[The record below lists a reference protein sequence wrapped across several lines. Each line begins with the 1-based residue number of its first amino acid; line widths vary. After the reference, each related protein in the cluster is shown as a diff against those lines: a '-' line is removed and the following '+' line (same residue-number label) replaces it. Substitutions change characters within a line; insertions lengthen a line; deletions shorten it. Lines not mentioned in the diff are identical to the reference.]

1 VAQPE
6 TIAVIDDTEGTRYA
20 LRRTLE
26 MAGYKV
32 LEGGTGADAI
42 RLAAG
47 TPDLIILDMH
57 LPDAMGDEI
66 ARRLKSDPATKSI
79 PLLHHSASYTDSS
92 AQAAGLE
99 SGADAYLAEPVE
111 PALLLAT
118 IRALLRSHAAE
129 KAMERALQTRDE
141 ALAIA
146 SHDVRGMLQALKLS
160 METQLRRAQGRDFDQ
175 EALLKSLQRSSM
187 NLQTMS
193 RTIEDLLD
201 RSQLEAGHLRLSL
214 AEVDL
219 SSVVKNALE
228 RWADGAAAVGSE
240 MSFAAQEPIRGKF
253 DEVRVGQMVSNL
265 VSNALK
271 YGGGKPIEI
280 RVRKAER
287 EAEIEV
293 VDKGTGI
300 DPSEHDRIFD
310 RYERASGPRTGSYG
324 LGLWIA
330 RELARLHGGTVTVQ
344 SGVNEGAKFCIR
356 LPLQ

>member
-1 VAQPE
+1 VHGPT
-6 TIAVIDDTEGTRYA
+6 TIAVVDDTEGTRYA

-26 MAGYKV
+26 VAGYSV
-32 LEGGTGADAI
+32 LEGASGADAVA
-42 RLAAG
+42 LAAKK
-47 TPDLIILDMH
+47 PDLIILDMH

-66 ARRLKSDPATKSI
+66 ARRLTSDPTTKTI
-79 PLLHHSASYTDSS
+79 PVLHHSASYTDSS
-92 AQAAGLE
+92 AKAAGLE

-111 PALLLAT
+111 PVLLLAT

-129 KAMERALQTRDE
+129 RAMERALQTRDE

-160 METQLRRAQGRDFDQ
+160 METQLRRAQGRDFDRD
-175 EALLKSLQRSSM
+175 ALLKSLQRSSM

-201 RSQLEAGHLRLSL
+201 RSQLEAGHLRLTL

-219 SSVVKNALE
+219 TAVVNGVLE
-228 RWADGAAAVGSE
+228 RWADGAAAVDSTI
-240 MSFAAQEPIRGKF
+240 SLTAPPEPVRGRF

-271 YGGGKPIEI
+271 YGGGKPIEVH
-280 RVRKAER
+280 VRKSGGN
-287 EAEIEV
+287 AEIEV
-293 VDKGTGI
+293 LDKGPGI
-300 DPSEHDRIFD
+300 DPGEQDRLFE
-310 RYERASGPRTGSYG
+310 RYERAGGPREGSYG
-324 LGLWIA
+324 LGL
-330 RELARLHGGTVTVQ
+330 
-344 SGVNEGAKFCIR
+344 CIR